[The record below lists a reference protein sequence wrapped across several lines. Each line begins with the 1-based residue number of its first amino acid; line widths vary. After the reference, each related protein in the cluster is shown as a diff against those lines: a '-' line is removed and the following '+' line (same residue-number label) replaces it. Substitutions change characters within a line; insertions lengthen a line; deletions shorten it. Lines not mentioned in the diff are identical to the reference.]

1 MNPQIPAIL
10 NAIKNNNDSM
20 LALAR
25 SVGSLEREVD
35 VTCCPFMSIC
45 RIFQLRIKSVFFWA
59 VRRHA
64 LDTVLQTQSRLTDE
78 VCNGGADQSVP
89 RRRQGAPIGY
99 RAQRRSQYQGQHMG
113 TIWDNGRWAAST
125 KNQHY
130 QALHKRKH
138 VFFQNKGCVAVDIK
152 HRRLFKAPSV
162 IVGRRRR
169 VATAQCVALF
179 KPRETTSRK
188 RARSCDGSA
197 NDFTDSTSIARVG
210 ARNARGVRC
219 CGRVGN

>member
-1 MNPQIPAIL
+1 MLKICTLGCVREQLGYKQNPATSGDRAITYNQKSFL
-10 NAIKNNNDSM
+10 NAI
-20 LALAR
+20 R
-25 SVGSLEREVD
+25 
-35 VTCCPFMSIC
+35 
-45 RIFQLRIKSVFFWA
+45 
-59 VRRHA
+59 
-64 LDTVLQTQSRLTDE
+64 
-78 VCNGGADQSVP
+78 
-89 RRRQGAPIGY
+89 
-99 RAQRRSQYQGQHMG
+99 
-113 TIWDNGRWAAST
+113 
-125 KNQHY
+125 HY

-169 VATAQCVALF
+169 VATTQCVALF

-197 NDFTDSTSIARVG
+197 NDFTDSTSAARVG
-210 ARNARGVRC
+210 ARNARGVSC

>member
-1 MNPQIPAIL
+1 MNPQTPSIL

-25 SVGSLEREVD
+25 SVGSLTREVD
-35 VTCCPFMSIC
+35 VTGGFY
-45 RIFQLRIKSVFFWA
+45 QKSFLNA
-59 VRRHA
+59 IR
-64 LDTVLQTQSRLTDE
+64 
-78 VCNGGADQSVP
+78 
-89 RRRQGAPIGY
+89 
-99 RAQRRSQYQGQHMG
+99 
-113 TIWDNGRWAAST
+113 
-125 KNQHY
+125 HY
-130 QALHKRKH
+130 QALHKSKH

-197 NDFTDSTSIARVG
+197 NDFTDSTSVARVG
-210 ARNARGVRC
+210 ARYARGVRC